1 MKIEFTKTTSA
12 NTSKKTNFKKENK
25 VNFKELLNRVSE
37 EEVYLDELNVE
48 DLTGEDI
55 TELASFVEKLGE
67 KLSDSPTLE
76 NFYSYKKAIKFLVEL
91 AKKNF
96 ESKETISRISFSKQ
110 KLYKT
115 IEVIDENI
123 AKIASMILNQEKNRI
138 SYLNLVNNIKGLII
152 DLML

>member
-1 MKIEFTKTTSA
+1 MKIEFKKNVSSA
-12 NTSKKTNFKKENK
+12 ISKQTSKKEEKKI
-25 VNFKELLNRVSE
+25 NFKEIIENFENEPILFSNI
-37 EEVYLDELNVE
+37 DVE
-48 DLTGEDI
+48 NLSGEDVN
-55 TELASFVEKLGE
+55 ELSNLIEKLGE

-76 NFYSYKKAIKFLVEL
+76 NFYSYKKAIKFLVEI

-115 IEVIDENI
+115 IEIIDENI
-123 AKIASMILNQEKNRI
+123 AKIASMVLSQEKNRL
-138 SYLNLVNNIKGLII
+138 SYLELVNNIKGLII

>member
-1 MKIEFTKTTSA
+1 MKIEFKKNISSA
-12 NTSKKTNFKKENK
+12 ISKQTSKKEEKKI
-25 VNFKELLNRVSE
+25 NFKEIIENFENEPILFSNIDFENLS
-37 EEVYLDELNVE
+37 
-48 DLTGEDI
+48 GEDVN
-55 TELASFVEKLGE
+55 ELSALIEKLGE

-76 NFYSYKKAIKFLVEL
+76 NFYSYKKAIKFLVEI

-115 IEVIDENI
+115 IDIIDENI
-123 AKIASMILNQEKNRI
+123 AKIASMVLSQEKNRL
-138 SYLNLVNNIKGLII
+138 SYLELVNNIKGLII

>member
-1 MKIEFTKTTSA
+1 MKIEFKKNISSA
-12 NTSKKTNFKKENK
+12 ISKQTSKNEEKKI
-25 VNFKELLNRVSE
+25 NFKEIIENFENEPILFSNIDFENLS
-37 EEVYLDELNVE
+37 
-48 DLTGEDI
+48 GEDVN
-55 TELASFVEKLGE
+55 ELSALIEKLGE

-76 NFYSYKKAIKFLVEL
+76 NFYSYKKAIKFLVEI

-115 IEVIDENI
+115 IDIIDENI
-123 AKIASMILNQEKNRI
+123 AKIASMVLSQEKNRL
-138 SYLNLVNNIKGLII
+138 SYLELVNNIKGLII